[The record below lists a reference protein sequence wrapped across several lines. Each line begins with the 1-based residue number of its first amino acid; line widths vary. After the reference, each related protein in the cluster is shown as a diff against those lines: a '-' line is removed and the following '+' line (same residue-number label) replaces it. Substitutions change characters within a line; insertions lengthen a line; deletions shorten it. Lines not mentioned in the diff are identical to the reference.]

1 MVLAT
6 TAQHKGCDQIAHA
19 WATSRGVK
27 TVRFTLNRALG
38 KRAGFVRNEQ
48 LINLKPVHA
57 LVCEGSG
64 IQSNL
69 LTRVREA
76 NVPHHAFGI
85 CHQRIA
91 A

>member
-1 MVLAT
+1 
-6 TAQHKGCDQIAHA
+6 
-19 WATSRGVK
+19 
-27 TVRFTLNRALG
+27 VRFTLNRALG

-48 LINLKPVHA
+48 LLNLKPVHA
-57 LVCEGSG
+57 VVCEGSG

-76 NVPHHAFGI
+76 NVPYHAFAI
-85 CHQRIA
+85 RHQRIA